1 MPKTLLVPAS
11 PSPSGR
17 SHAGVVLPFRG
28 EKEAEKVPAV
38 PSAKLRL
45 REDVPAS
52 AFVTAYPPFSCWS
65 ESAVD
70 GYRAVLERPSQDV
83 PFCLYVHLPFCVK
96 KCERCYYLKHNE
108 ESCERVDDY
117 LDALFVELATYARL
131 PGLEG
136 RELDSVYFGGA
147 MPPAL
152 SIPLVRKLV
161 DEIQGS
167 FPLREVREITYECA
181 PLTVTPSRMRELH
194 RLGVTRLSLN
204 AVHLD
209 DELLAK
215 NGYEHTRD
223 DVEQAYAAIR
233 RYDFQVVEVR
243 LQVGM
248 EGESD
253 EAFERSL
260 DYLAELEPDAI
271 TLRRSGC
278 RLGEH
283 AERAVFRDDPK
294 MTVLPWAVES
304 SRLERGLAE
313 LERYGLTLTGP
324 GEAVDDPDRHRFLFQ
339 EAQERGAE
347 VLGIGVSAF
356 SYLRGVH
363 QQNVR
368 RVEDYLRALGQGRLP
383 LGRAYA
389 LDATERRVRSLLRE
403 LRSGWFRRTDFVE
416 PFAARLP
423 GLIERGWL
431 FLDGDF
437 VVVTREGLARIEQVE
452 RSLYLAAHR
461 EG

>member
-1 MPKTLLVPAS
+1 MPKTLQIPAS
-11 PSPSGR
+11 PPPSGR
-17 SHAGVVLPFRG
+17 SRAGVVLPFPA
-28 EKEAEKVPAV
+28 EKEMEEGLVV
-38 PSAKLRL
+38 SAAALRP

-52 AFVTAYPPFSCWS
+52 DFVTAYPPFSCWS
-65 ESAVD
+65 EPAVEN
-70 GYRAVLERPSQDV
+70 YRTVLDRPARDV

-96 KCERCYYLKHNE
+96 KCEHCYYLKHNE
-108 ESCERVDDY
+108 ESCERVGDY

-136 RELDSVYFGGA
+136 RDLDAVYFGGA

-167 FPLREVREITYECA
+167 FPWREVREITYECA

-209 DELLAK
+209 DEVLAK

-243 LQVGM
+243 LQVGL

-253 EAFERSL
+253 ESFARSL
-260 DYLAELEPDAI
+260 HYLAELEPDAI
-271 TLRRSGC
+271 TLRPSGR

-283 AERAVFRDDPK
+283 VERAVFRDDPK
-294 MTVLPWAVES
+294 LTVLPWEVES

-324 GEAVDDPDRHRFLFQ
+324 GEAVDDPARHRFLFQ

-363 QQNVR
+363 QQNAC

-403 LRSGWFRRTDFVE
+403 LRSGWLRRTDLVE
-416 PFAARLP
+416 PVAGQLP
-423 GLIERGWL
+423 GLVERGWL
-431 FLDGDF
+431 CLDGDF
-437 VVVTREGLARIEQVE
+437 VVVTREGLARIEQME
-452 RSLYLAAHR
+452 RLFYLAAHR